1 MQDRSNQVNYVT
13 EDRDIWSS
21 RDTLDERTSEQK
33 EFIQSRN
40 LEDLEKRV
48 EIQEILLMMESD
60 FQKAQS
66 EERSEIVAMKKENVN
81 LQKKHNI

>member
-1 MQDRSNQVNYVT
+1 MQDRSNQVNSVT
-13 EDRDIWSS
+13 EIRDIWSS
-21 RDTLDERTSEQK
+21 RDTLDERTGEQK

-48 EIQEILLMMESD
+48 EIQEILRMTESG

-66 EERSEIVAMKKENVN
+66 EERKDVK
-81 LQKKHNI
+81 